1 MLEIAGVDASF
12 VLIQFEGGVAIK
24 ARSLGEVNVQIIL
37 ENKEIGGGGHL
48 TAAGGFA
55 KGKNVREV
63 VLLLSKI
70 MGFDARRLE
79 DLCD

>member
-12 VLIQFEGGVAIK
+12 VLIQLDGGVSVK

-37 ENKEIGGGGHL
+37 ENNEIRGGGHL

-55 KGKNVREV
+55 KGKNVQEV
-63 VLLLSKI
+63 IRVLSDI
-70 MGFDARRLE
+70 MGFDAKQLSS
-79 DLCD
+79 LY